1 MNTRSLFLGS
11 DDTDPASA
19 DEQAA
24 LARQARYSVAAL
36 AKVVGCSCR
45 QLQRDCK
52 CWLQTTPRCW
62 LEEMRWAEA
71 RRLLQ
76 TELSLKEIADRVG
89 YRSGEH
95 FSRAFQRV
103 HGLSPSAFRAG
114 KVECR
119 EMAGFCREMAGLRT
133 STLSET
139 AF

>member
-1 MNTRSLFLGS
+1 MKTHSLFQRS
-11 DDTDPASA
+11 NDTHPVSPDA
-19 DEQAA
+19 QAA
-24 LARQARYSVAAL
+24 LARQARYSVATL
-36 AKVVGCSCR
+36 AKVLGCSSR
-45 QLQRDCK
+45 QLERDCK
-52 CWLQTTPRCW
+52 CCLHTTPRCW

-71 RRLLQ
+71 WRLLQ